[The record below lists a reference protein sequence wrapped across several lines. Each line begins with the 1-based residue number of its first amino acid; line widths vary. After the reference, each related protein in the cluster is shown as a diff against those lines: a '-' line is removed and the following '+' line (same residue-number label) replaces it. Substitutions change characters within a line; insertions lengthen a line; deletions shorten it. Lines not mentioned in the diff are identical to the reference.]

1 MLSPTQ
7 WLPSSPICGGILG
20 ARFGIDWIR
29 LERFQDKERLVEYA
43 EAMVESQGSCE
54 GKAGFLTKEAELTK
68 QEADFQSAMN

>member
-1 MLSPTQ
+1 M
-7 WLPSSPICGGILG
+7 
-20 ARFGIDWIR
+20 
-29 LERFQDKERLVEYA
+29 VEYA